1 MRAKTAAFGGS
12 LWLVLLVSGASHA
25 DTFTPISLGT
35 LPDGLVAENCAFT
48 LDPGVCTPW
57 HVHPGPLWVT
67 LTAGQL
73 TEDTGPVRYR
83 AFSSTL
89 HPVPALFALC
99 SAAQSSSFLASDF
112 TSSRLLDKANGK
124 AATAV

>member
-1 MRAKTAAFGGS
+1 MSRSARMGDESCSSATGAA
-12 LWLVLLVSGASHA
+12 
-25 DTFTPISLGT
+25 
-35 LPDGLVAENCAFT
+35 
-48 LDPGVCTPW
+48 
-57 HVHPGPLWVT
+57 
-67 LTAGQL
+67 
-73 TEDTGPVRYR
+73 GPVRYR